1 MRTITDISK
10 VIEQFAAYLG
20 VQKGLQPNTQ
30 QCYCTDVQKLV
41 GFCADIGVAVESVTP
56 DHLHQFVC
64 TLHDVGIHPRSQA
77 RIISGIKS
85 LYQFLQ
91 MQGYI
96 AADHTRPI

>member
-41 GFCADIGVAVESVTP
+41 DFCADIGVAV
-56 DHLHQFVC
+56 
-64 TLHDVGIHPRSQA
+64 
-77 RIISGIKS
+77 
-85 LYQFLQ
+85 
-91 MQGYI
+91 
-96 AADHTRPI
+96 